1 MEVIKIRQFIIFAIV
16 GASTG
21 ILDLIDSAFANN
33 IDIDSICVMSS
44 FAILIWLINAVCRLG
59 TYGYTVKQRY
69 ESECFILQIVPSIV
83 IGILLILFRNHI
95 PHLYALTSN
104 QYELFSNCL
113 LYEGIFLVFPTTEYF
128 FNKYLQLKCRNKDII
143 ISNIV
148 LYGSM
153 ILLDALVI
161 YMKGNCYHL
170 VITTGLANMITLIYY
185 LTFCK
190 LYEIFNKPH
199 FDKIIECLKSGKDI
213 LIDRIFGKITVVT
226 CNILATHLG
235 TELYAIHS
243 VCYSI
248 VCGAEEVT
256 NALYLNQVTKLKKFT
271 DFKEKY
277 KHCIKNSK
285 QTYIPAVLTNY
296 LIVLLMVLPMKGEL
310 SLTKVLFFATI
321 YGTQCIFIQMYENHR
336 GFLTSCE
343 RTESLRYGGL
353 IGIIVR
359 IPISLLSILTPLG
372 IYGFAI
378 SCPLDFFC
386 RGLYYKYQSI
396 KILKNTEIKG
406 EI

>member
-104 QYELFSNCL
+104 QYELFSKCL
-113 LYEGIFLVFPTTEYF
+113 LYEGIFLIFPTAEYF

-161 YMKGNCYHL
+161 YMKGNCYCL
-170 VITTGLANMITLIYY
+170 VITTGLANMITLVYY

-190 LYEIFNKPH
+190 LYKIFNNPN
-199 FDKIIECLKSGKDI
+199 FDKMIECLKSGKDI
-213 LIDRIFGKITVVT
+213 LIDRVFGKITVVT
-226 CNILATHLG
+226 CDILATHLG

-277 KHCIKNSK
+277 NQCKKNSK
-285 QTYIPAVLTNY
+285 QTYVPAVLMNY
-296 LIVLLMVLPMKGEL
+296 LIVFLMVLPMKGEL
-310 SLTKVLFFATI
+310 SLTKVLFFVTF

-343 RTESLRYGGL
+343 RTESLRFGGL

-372 IYGFAI
+372 IYGFAV

-406 EI
+406 ET

>member
-1 MEVIKIRQFIIFAIV
+1 MEVFKIRQFIIFAIV

-44 FAILIWLINAVCRLG
+44 LAILIWLINAVCRLG

-69 ESECFILQIVPSIV
+69 ESECFILQVFPSIC
-83 IGILLILFRNHI
+83 IGCLLIIFGKYI
-95 PHLYALTSN
+95 PHLYSLTPK
-104 QYELFSNCL
+104 QYELFSKCL
-113 LYEGIFLVFPTTEYF
+113 FYEGIFLIFPTTEYF
-128 FNKYLQLKCRNKDII
+128 FNKYLQLKCRNKEII

-161 YMKGNCYHL
+161 YMKGSCYHL
-170 VITTGLANMITLIYY
+170 VITTGLANMITLVYY
-185 LTFCK
+185 LCFCR
-190 LYEIFNKPH
+190 LYKIFEYPH
-199 FDKIIECLKSGKDI
+199 FDKIIECLNSAKDI
-213 LIDRIFGKITVVT
+213 LIDRVLGKITVVT

-248 VCGAEEVT
+248 ICGAEEVT

-271 DFKEKY
+271 DFKQKY
-277 KHCIKNSK
+277 NECLKNSK
-285 QTYIPAVLTNY
+285 QTYIPAVLMNY
-296 LIVLLMVLPMKGEL
+296 CVIFLMVLPMKGEL
-310 SLTKVLFFATI
+310 DLKKVLFFVSI
-321 YGTQCIFIQMYENHR
+321 YGIQCIFIQIYENHR

-343 RTESLRYGGL
+343 RTEGLRYGGL
-353 IGIIVR
+353 IGILVR
-359 IPISLLSILTPLG
+359 IPISIISIMTPLG

-378 SCPLDFFC
+378 SCPIDFLC
-386 RGLYYKYQSI
+386 RGLYYKYQSK
-396 KILKNTEIKG
+396 KIVYSM
-406 EI
+406 

>member
-59 TYGYTVKQRY
+59 TYGYTIKQRY
-69 ESECFILQIVPSIV
+69 ESECIILQIVPSLIV
-83 IGILLILFRNHI
+83 GMILILFKNCI

-104 QYELFSNCL
+104 QYELFSKCL
-113 LYEGIFLVFPTTEYF
+113 LYEGIFLIFQTTEYF
-128 FNKYLQLKCRNKDII
+128 FNKYLQLKCKNKDII
-143 ISNIV
+143 VSNII

-153 ILLDALVI
+153 ILFDALVI

-185 LTFCK
+185 LMLCK
-190 LYEIFNKPH
+190 LYKIFNKPN

-213 LIDRIFGKITVVT
+213 LIDRVFGKITVVT

-235 TELYAIHS
+235 TELYAIHG

-277 KHCIKNSK
+277 KQCIKNSK
-285 QTYIPAVLTNY
+285 QSYVPAVWMNY
-296 LIVLLMVLPMKGEL
+296 LIVFLMVLLMKGEL
-310 SLTKVLFFATI
+310 SLTKVLFFVTI

-343 RTESLRYGGL
+343 RTENLRYGGL

-378 SCPLDFFC
+378 SCPIDFFC

-396 KILKNTEIKG
+396 KILKMQK
-406 EI
+406 

>member
-1 MEVIKIRQFIIFAIV
+1 MIKIRQFIIFAIV
-16 GASTG
+16 GSSTG

-59 TYGYTVKQRY
+59 TYGYTVKQKY

-104 QYELFSNCL
+104 QYELFSKCL
-113 LYEGIFLVFPTTEYF
+113 LYEGIFLIFPTTEYF

-161 YMKGNCYHL
+161 YMKGICYHL

-190 LYEIFNKPH
+190 LYKIFNSPN
-199 FDKIIECLKSGKDI
+199 FDKMIECLKSGKDI
-213 LIDRIFGKITVVT
+213 LIDRVFGKITVVA

-256 NALYLNQVTKLKKFT
+256 NALYLNQVTKLKKFA

-277 KHCIKNSK
+277 IHCIKNSK
-285 QTYIPAVLTNY
+285 QTYVPAVLMNY
-296 LIVLLMVLPMKGEL
+296 LIIFLMVLPMKGEL
-310 SLTKVLFFATI
+310 SLTKVLLFAGI

-372 IYGFAI
+372 IYGFAV

-396 KILKNTEIKG
+396 KIIKNTEIKG
-406 EI
+406 ET